1 MLLHSNGQ
9 VDGALIVPLVAE
21 IDTIVAIIAIKLLSL
36 PE

>member
-1 MLLHSNGQ
+1 MLLHSKEQ

-21 IDTIVAIIAIKLLSL
+21 IDILVAIIGIKLLSL